1 MNYSYLLF
9 DFDGTLADS
18 YGMVLAITHT
28 LLRRHGIT
36 KVEPEHFRDRDNLPV
51 TQKMRMLSFM
61 MKIRPEFIALYGENL
76 EKIHLFDGMLELLLA
91 CCKRGYRIAVLS
103 SNAVENIRAFFERY
117 PLPFELEIVS
127 SNGLF
132 GKHKTIKEFAK
143 DHGVTVS
150 DLLYIGDEIRDVKTC
165 NRCGAD
171 VVFVR
176 WGLDAGAN
184 LEEFEVQY
192 EVDTPKALAELLL
205 SKEEAAKTI

>member
-51 TQKMRMLSFM
+51 TQKVRMLSFM
-61 MKIRPEFIALYGENL
+61 MKIQPEFIALYGENL

-91 CCKRGYRIAVLS
+91 CHKKGYRIAVLS
-103 SNAVENIRAFFERY
+103 SNAVENIRAFFGRHS
-117 PLPFELEIVS
+117 LPFDLEIVS

-143 DHGVTVS
+143 EHGVTVS
-150 DLLYIGDEIRDVKTC
+150 DLLYVGDEIRDVKAC

-171 VVFVR
+171 IAFVR
-176 WGLDAGAN
+176 WGLDGGAN
-184 LEEFEVQY
+184 LEELEVRY

-205 SKEEAAKTI
+205 SKEEAAKKS

>member
-18 YGMVLAITHT
+18 YGMVLEITHT
-28 LLRRHGIT
+28 LLDRHGIT
-36 KVEPEHFRDRDNLPV
+36 KVEPEHFRDRDDLPV

-61 MKIRPEFIALYGENL
+61 MKIRPEFVALYGENL

-91 CCKRGYRIAVLS
+91 CRKKGYRIAVLS
-103 SNAVENIRAFFERY
+103 SNAVENIRAFFGRY
-117 PLPFELEIVS
+117 SLPFELEIVS

-143 DHGVTVS
+143 DHGVAMS
-150 DLLYIGDEIRDVKTC
+150 DLLYIGDEIRDVKAC

-184 LEEFEVQY
+184 LEEFKVRY

-205 SKEEAAKTI
+205 GKEGTTQNT

>member
-36 KVEPEHFRDRDNLPV
+36 KVEPEHFRDRDDLPV
-51 TQKMRMLSFM
+51 AQKVRMLSFM
-61 MKIRPEFIALYGENL
+61 MKIQPEFIALYGENL

-91 CCKRGYRIAVLS
+91 S
-103 SNAVENIRAFFERY
+103 FFHRY

-127 SNGLF
+127 SRGLF

-143 DHGVTVS
+143 EHGVTVS
-150 DLLYIGDEIRDVKTC
+150 DLLYIGDEIRDVKAC

-171 VVFVR
+171 IAFVR
-176 WGLDAGAN
+176 WGLDAGAS
-184 LEEFEVQY
+184 LEECKVQY
-192 EVDTPKALAELLL
+192 EVDTPRELAELLL
-205 SKEEAAKTI
+205 GKEKAAERP